1 MDKGGKK
8 NPKDYYKKA
17 LTLADLKP
25 GDILTFEGEENDT
38 ISFLIMKLTNSVVTH
53 GALYFQDSP
62 VKALADAGKSGLH
75 VSKLRRPRGLQT
87 TPPLN

>member
-38 ISFLIMKLTNSVVTH
+38 ISFLIQRVDSLSGPATLKQKLATWADRF
-53 GALYFQDSP
+53 GA
-62 VKALADAGKSGLH
+62 V
-75 VSKLRRPRGLQT
+75 
-87 TPPLN
+87 

>member
-25 GDILTFEGEENDT
+25 GDILTFEGEYYE
-38 ISFLIMKLTNSVVTH
+38 TH
-53 GALYFQDSP
+53 ELRG
-62 VKALADAGKSGLH
+62 DARGSLF
-75 VSKLRRPRGLQT
+75 PR
-87 TPPLN
+87 